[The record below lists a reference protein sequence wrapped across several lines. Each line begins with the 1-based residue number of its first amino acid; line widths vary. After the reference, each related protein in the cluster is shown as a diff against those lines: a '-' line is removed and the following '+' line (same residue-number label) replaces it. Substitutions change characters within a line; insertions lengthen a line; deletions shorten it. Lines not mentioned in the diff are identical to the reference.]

1 MLSQQEILD
10 LQAECFA
17 DDIPIPP
24 GAASWGEE
32 RLRAY
37 FESGGAEESV
47 CGDLDSARS
56 SIDAATVRAD
66 PGDGDDDGAAVDEPA
81 ELEAGGDERLEPAAL
96 DVPMA
101 SVPVTPPPPAPS
113 QPPAAPAPPPSR
125 ALRKVEEVKALGDAA
140 FRARDFAKAE
150 RHYTSALQRAADCAP
165 PPPPT
170 LLASLHSNRAGTLA
184 QLLRHEEALDDA
196 RAALRLRPSW
206 ARAHSR
212 VGAALLSLR
221 RWDEA
226 RAAYDA
232 GLQVDPGS
240 DELRR
245 GHAEAMRAIGTSA
258 GGSAAAAAAKA
269 RGNDAFGAAEF
280 TRAVQLYTDAIAAA
294 PADASLYSNR
304 SAAHAKLGRWR
315 EALDDGKRAVSLAPN
330 WGKAYSRCG
339 VAALELNDEESSY
352 WFYAFGLKR
361 DPAGGD
367 QALELR
373 RGRDAALKAMMG
385 ANTARMKRRRERCRR
400 DAGRP
405 PARVFAVSD
414 VHYDHAGA
422 KEWAARL
429 STTEYRN
436 DAIIVAGD
444 VGDTFVAVRYCL
456 KAFRAVFRRVFFVP
470 GNHDLWIRP
479 KGVHSD
485 EPSQFADSV
494 HKLIALWQM
503 CDDLDVDTGPAQ
515 LGPGVGVLPLDS
527 WHSYLFD
534 HHDPRPGTVLF
545 DSWCKWPMGPDE
557 AWRFMVALN
566 EPRIELAADEL
577 KGDLISFS
585 HFLPRQELPLPSLH
599 QIAKGAGTVAIDEQL
614 RRAGA
619 KLHIFGHTHL
629 NTVDEIKGVR
639 YMQNAM
645 GYGIAP
651 GTKLTVVWDGRF
663 KEYAA

>member
-1 MLSQQEILD
+1 
-10 LQAECFA
+10 
-17 DDIPIPP
+17 
-24 GAASWGEE
+24 
-32 RLRAY
+32 
-37 FESGGAEESV
+37 
-47 CGDLDSARS
+47 
-56 SIDAATVRAD
+56 
-66 PGDGDDDGAAVDEPA
+66 
-81 ELEAGGDERLEPAAL
+81 
-96 DVPMA
+96 
-101 SVPVTPPPPAPS
+101 
-113 QPPAAPAPPPSR
+113 
-125 ALRKVEEVKALGDAA
+125 
-140 FRARDFAKAE
+140 
-150 RHYTSALQRAADCAP
+150 
-165 PPPPT
+165 
-170 LLASLHSNRAGTLA
+170 
-184 QLLRHEEALDDA
+184 
-196 RAALRLRPSW
+196 
-206 ARAHSR
+206 
-212 VGAALLSLR
+212 
-221 RWDEA
+221 
-226 RAAYDA
+226 
-232 GLQVDPGS
+232 
-240 DELRR
+240 
-245 GHAEAMRAIGTSA
+245 
-258 GGSAAAAAAKA
+258 
-269 RGNDAFGAAEF
+269 
-280 TRAVQLYTDAIAAA
+280 
-294 PADASLYSNR
+294 
-304 SAAHAKLGRWR
+304 
-315 EALDDGKRAVSLAPN
+315 
-330 WGKAYSRCG
+330 
-339 VAALELNDEESSY
+339 
-352 WFYAFGLKR
+352 
-361 DPAGGD
+361 
-367 QALELR
+367 
-373 RGRDAALKAMMG
+373 MG
-385 ANTARMKRRRERCRR
+385 ANTARMRRRRERCRR

-545 DSWCKWPMGPDE
+545 DSWCKWPMGHDE

-566 EPRIELAADEL
+566 EPRIQLAADEL